1 MNKVNLLIS
10 SCLLSNKVRWDGKIL
25 NIPEINILSEYFNLI
40 PICPEVDSGLSIP
53 RLPSEIK
60 DNKVIN
66 SNNEDV
72 TSYFIKGSEIAF
84 NIVKKHNIKYALL
97 KDKSPSCGSSLIYD
111 GSFKGITKIGEGFT
125 TKKLKELDI
134 KIYNEDQIDQLI
146 QDAIEEN

>member
-1 MNKVNLLIS
+1 MEKINLLIS

-25 NIPEINILSEYFNLI
+25 NIPNIDKLSKYFNLI

-66 SNNEDV
+66 ANNEDI
-72 TSYFIKGSEIAF
+72 TSYFIKGSNIAF
-84 NIVKKHNIKYALL
+84 DIAKKYNVKYALL

-111 GSFKGITKIGEGFT
+111 GSFKGITKSGEGFT
-125 TKKLKELDI
+125 TNKLNKLNI
-134 KIYNEDQIDQLI
+134 KIYNENQIDQLI
-146 QDAIEEN
+146 QDVLKNN

>member
-1 MNKVNLLIS
+1 MEKINLLIS

-25 NIPEINILSEYFNLI
+25 NIPDINKLSTYFNLI

-66 SNNEDV
+66 SNNEDI
-72 TSYFIKGSEIAF
+72 TSYFIKGSNIAYD
-84 NIVKKHNIKYALL
+84 IAIKYNIKYALL

-111 GSFKGITKIGEGFT
+111 GSFNGIIKNGEGIT
-125 TKKLKELDI
+125 TKKLKELNI
-134 KIYNEDQIDQLI
+134 KIYNENQIDQLI
-146 QDAIEEN
+146 EDILKNN